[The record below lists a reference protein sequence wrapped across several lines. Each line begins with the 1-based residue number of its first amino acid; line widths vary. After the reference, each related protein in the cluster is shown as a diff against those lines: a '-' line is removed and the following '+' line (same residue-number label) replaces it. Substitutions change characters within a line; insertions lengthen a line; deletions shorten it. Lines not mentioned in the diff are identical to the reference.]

1 MAAYLKFPSQGEWE
15 GFLACVEGGGC
26 IIVPPCAADDIAKS
40 LGIAVDELYD
50 LDGKLMEYDFGG
62 EADLLI
68 DIAGGPDDFAFRA
81 LNKKLLGEMK

>member
-1 MAAYLKFPSQGEWE
+1 MAAYLKFPSQGE
-15 GFLACVEGGGC
+15 
-26 IIVPPCAADDIAKS
+26 
-40 LGIAVDELYD
+40 DELYD

-81 LNKKLLGEMK
+81 LNKKFLGEMK